1 MMEKKEGV
9 VSRSAKAR
17 VLLAVVAAMA
27 VLTLAL
33 AACAPG
39 GAKTDA
45 AGDKGVDWDAVIAE
59 NPDDLFVASYASGD
73 SNCLITTH
81 QKLGYTCADCHDDS
95 AAQLVGTIKE
105 PLESSESD
113 VGTRELCLND
123 ACHGNEWDK
132 IKESTIMD
140 GESTVYNRDAKYNVH
155 DNHRGDVDCGECHSM
170 HETSTLN
177 CVECHN
183 LGELPEGWD
192 GYE

>member
-105 PLESSESD
+105 PLESS
-113 VGTRELCLND
+113 
-123 ACHGNEWDK
+123 
-132 IKESTIMD
+132 
-140 GESTVYNRDAKYNVH
+140 
-155 DNHRGDVDCGECHSM
+155 
-170 HETSTLN
+170 
-177 CVECHN
+177 
-183 LGELPEGWD
+183 
-192 GYE
+192 